1 MSDDNNVSTTDEAFT
16 ILPSQRGGKLLLYN
30 GYRYNFRR
38 KNQYEHAIWTCS
50 KKNECPAT
58 LVINNNS
65 MIIKS
70 DQHKCIQKP
79 AANEIKCRIN
89 KCIERAK
96 NETTPVPTIYAEAL
110 EEMKDAGLDL
120 LQSLPNYGSLKKTM
134 YKHRNRSLQA
144 ERIRFFQLKDV
155 MIPNIYNNFLFADY
169 NDKKTRILL
178 FASEEGRELL
188 KQAKEAYCDG
198 TFKSAVPP
206 FTQLLSLHVD
216 LGSPNS
222 EEINV
227 VPVLYG
233 LLPNKKS
240 TTYEIF
246 FDLIKSQVPEF
257 NPSVIT
263 TDFELGLMGAIQ
275 EIYPN
280 TQSRGCL
287 FHFSQ
292 AVWRQAKKHGL
303 VKFKLFKPHVRR
315 CIALSYLPIEYRND
329 AWLYILGE
337 CIEDP
342 KTKSFNNYFE
352 QTWLTNKKHLDD
364 KWCFYQVK
372 NKTNNITESWNSR
385 LNKKVKPKPNIA
397 QLLQTLTKDFNY
409 YTTFFKKNKYIT
421 KRTNVTMRRQQKIES
436 VLIELID
443 NEITIGHCIDKIA
456 LCLC

>member
-1 MSDDNNVSTTDEAFT
+1 MPQVIKSAMYMSDDNNVSTTDEAFT

-58 LVINNNS
+58 L
-65 MIIKS
+65 
-70 DQHKCIQKP
+70 
-79 AANEIKCRIN
+79 
-89 KCIERAK
+89 
-96 NETTPVPTIYAEAL
+96 
-110 EEMKDAGLDL
+110 
-120 LQSLPNYGSLKKTM
+120 TM

-144 ERIRFFQLKDV
+144 ERIRFFKLKDV

-188 KQAKEAYCDG
+188 KQAKEAY
-198 TFKSAVPP
+198 F
-206 FTQLLSLHVD
+206 
-216 LGSPNS
+216 
-222 EEINV
+222 
-227 VPVLYG
+227 PVLYG

-329 AWLYILGE
+329 AWLYILDSLHFPV
-337 CIEDP
+337 IRVQ
-342 KTKSFNNYFE
+342 FE
-352 QTWLTNKKHLDD
+352 T
-364 KWCFYQVK
+364 
-372 NKTNNITESWNSR
+372 
-385 LNKKVKPKPNIA
+385 
-397 QLLQTLTKDFNY
+397 LLM
-409 YTTFFKKNKYIT
+409 
-421 KRTNVTMRRQQKIES
+421 V
-436 VLIELID
+436 
-443 NEITIGHCIDKIA
+443 KIA
-456 LCLC
+456 CNQPNGQVLWRLSFKSL